1 MSQSRITEWPLLFFV
16 HLSQGPRL
24 ATNSRGTNYCTLN
37 STISNVVNSANLQVF
52 TAKTMMPSQHII
64 SANSLEHVWIQ
75 FQFHGAADPSFCVR
89 NAHITIYDI
98 TTSSRGLERCPEA
111 CICEGT
117 SVIINDIIEGQFLSL
132 PSFAISSLQP
142 CSKSDAVGKLW
153 QTYPLS
159 WWMIHL

>member
-1 MSQSRITEWPLLFFV
+1 MAAFV
-16 HLSQGPRL
+16 HLSQEPRL

-37 STISNVVNSANLQVF
+37 STTFNVVNSANLQVF
-52 TAKTMMPSQHII
+52 TAKTYYFGQQPSSNPCKIMSMSGSSSMAQPTFILRAQCAHYNLWHHHIK
-64 SANSLEHVWIQ
+64 
-75 FQFHGAADPSFCVR
+75 
-89 NAHITIYDI
+89 
-98 TTSSRGLERCPEA
+98 SRIRALSCSMWRD
-111 CICEGT
+111 
-117 SVIINDIIEGQFLSL
+117 SVIFNDIIEGQFLSL